1 MKQAQPD
8 RWGLNGLLMT
18 SVLVLAPHALRLPGW
33 IVLVC
38 AGALAW
44 RFAVENRGWHN
55 PHAIVRIALTALV
68 AAAIYEHYGTLLG
81 RDAGTGFLAALLA
94 LKFLELRQWRDCLV
108 IVFLCQ
114 LLLLA
119 GFLYSQSVGLATYSL
134 LVIVICMASV
144 VRLNQPTGMLLRD
157 YPRLASAL
165 LLKAVPLML
174 AMFVLFPRIH
184 GSLWR
189 LPSDAYSGVT
199 GISEVMRPG
208 SLSRLSVSDAPAFRV
223 EFDGKP
229 PHTEQLYWRGMVL
242 WHTDGQRWVA
252 GKAKTELDSTLSFE
266 HLGAPVRYT
275 ITAEPSNKPWMLALD
290 LPLLVPRQA
299 RVRAGHLLEHRTP
312 VHKRKSY
319 TLVSYLHYNTG
330 ALTPAERDYALQ
342 LPDQVSAR
350 TRALANEWR
359 QSSGDNLAIAQSALD
374 YFRRLP
380 FFYTLEPPR
389 LGKDPVDEFLFSTRR
404 GFCGHFTSAFVT
416 LMRAAG
422 VPSRVVQGYQGG
434 EFNPAGGYLLVRQAD
449 AHAWAEIWQ
458 AGRGWVR
465 IDPTAAVAPERVQ
478 FGIDTVRRLH
488 GRGIDLGNLSADA
501 VRRLIELGWFEAAW
515 RGLRFYW
522 DATNL
527 AWHRSV
533 LGYGRA
539 RQERLLAKL
548 SLPELS
554 AAGLLA
560 ALAVTVVIGLI
571 LLALSMHRARRHD
584 PTHAA
589 YLVFCNKLR
598 RIDIA
603 RADTE
608 GALMFARRVAA
619 LRPDLQTPV
628 GVITDLYLRIRYGG
642 LVGAE
647 PVRVLKQKIAQFQPA
662 RRLFD
667 TN

>member
-8 RWGLNGLLMT
+8 RWGLNGLLIT
-18 SVLVLAPHALRLPGW
+18 SVLALAPHASRLPVW

-44 RFAVENRGWHN
+44 RFAIDNRGWHN
-55 PHAIVRIALTALV
+55 PHPIVRMALTALV
-68 AAAIYEHYGTLLG
+68 AVAIYEHYGTLLG

-119 GFLYSQSVGLATYSL
+119 SFLYSQSVGLAAYSL
-134 LVIVICMASV
+134 LVVVICMASV
-144 VRLNQPTGMLLRD
+144 VRLNQPTGMALRD
-157 YPRLASAL
+157 YVRLAIGL

-189 LPSDAYSGVT
+189 LPSDAYGGVT
-199 GISEVMRPG
+199 GMSEVMQPG

-223 EFDGKP
+223 EFDGEP
-229 PHTEQLYWRGMVL
+229 PDTEQLYWRGVVL

-252 GKAKTELDSTLSFE
+252 GKAKTALDPKLSFE
-266 HLGAPVRYT
+266 HIGAPVKYT
-275 ITAEPSNKPWMLALD
+275 ITAEPSNNVWMLALD
-290 LPLLVPRQA
+290 RPFSAPREA
-299 RVRAGHLLEHRTP
+299 RVRAGHLLEHRAP
-312 VHKRKSY
+312 LRERKSY
-319 TLVSYLHYNTG
+319 SLVSYPRYNTG
-330 ALTPAERDYALQ
+330 ALTSAERDYALQ

-350 TRALANEWR
+350 TLALANEWR
-359 QSSGDNLAIAQSALD
+359 QSSVDNLAIAQSALD

-380 FFYTLEPPR
+380 FFYTLEPPL
-389 LGKDPVDEFLFSTRR
+389 LGKDPVDEFLFTTRR
-404 GFCGHFTSAFVT
+404 GFCGYFTSAFVT

-478 FGIDTVRRLH
+478 FGIDAVRRLQ
-488 GRGIDLGNLSADA
+488 GRGIDLGNLSADV
-501 VRRLIELGWFEAAW
+501 VRRLIELGWFEGAW
-515 RGLRFYW
+515 RRLRFYW

-533 LGYGRA
+533 LGYDRA

-554 AAGLLA
+554 SAGLLA

-584 PTHAA
+584 PAHAA

-603 RADTE
+603 RGDTE
-608 GALMFARRVAA
+608 GALMFSRRVAA

-628 GVITDLYLRIRYGG
+628 SVITDLYLRIRYGG
-642 LVGAE
+642 LAGAE
-647 PVRVLKQKIAQFQPA
+647 SVRILKQKIAQF
-662 RRLFD
+662 
-667 TN
+667 